1 MKNPRA
7 PSSGNAFTRIELI
20 FALAAGG
27 LLLALALPAGANTRS
42 GAASAVCQS
51 NHRQLIRAWLMFAQD
66 NSGALPGNHD
76 GGNATT
82 NLDWCAGWLTLT
94 ADSADNTNTLNLSN
108 GQLGRYLGRDFTVF
122 KCPEDTSISMNGG
135 VVRPRVRSVS
145 MNAYMGVRAAPY
157 TSGYWQFQKLSAII
171 SPAPA
176 QTFVFTDER
185 EDSINDGVLEADMT
199 GFSPRNPTNYV
210 IVDFPADWHEG
221 GDTFSF
227 ADGHVEAWTWRDAR
241 TMPVHKPGQNL
252 VIDVASPANPDVA
265 CLQAAASSK
274 IVP

>member
-1 MKNPRA
+1 MKNRHA

-20 FALAAGG
+20 FVLALGG
-27 LLLALALPAGANTRS
+27 LLLALALPAGADARS
-42 GAASAVCQS
+42 AAASAVCQS

-76 GGNATT
+76 GGNART
-82 NLDWCAGWLTLT
+82 NLDWCAGWLTLG
-94 ADSADNTNTLNLSN
+94 ADNADNTNTLNLNN
-108 GQLGRYLGRDFTVF
+108 GQVGRYLGRDFTVF
-122 KCPEDTSISMNGG
+122 KCPEDTSTSRNGG

-145 MNAYMGVRAAPY
+145 MNAYMGVRVSPY
-157 TSGYWQFQKLSAII
+157 TGGYWQFQKLSAII

-176 QTFVFTDER
+176 AAFVFTDER
-185 EDSINDGVLEADMT
+185 EDSINDGVFELDMT
-199 GFSPRNPTNYV
+199 GFSPRNPAAY
-210 IVDFPADWHEG
+210 ILVDFPADWHEG

-241 TMPVHKPGQNL
+241 TLPVHKQGQYL
-252 VIDVASPANPDVA
+252 SLAQSSGGNPDVA
-265 CLQAAASSK
+265 RLQAGASSK